1 MITLVVTKGYSYRTA
16 GAWRMAAVLT
26 SGVLLSFS
34 MTGLQ
39 AVNADWTEPNGG
51 AVVDN
56 EQLVTS
62 AVPTQLWCTWYVNGV
77 DDISLKPPIVDTV
90 GGVPVYAEY
99 EGVDMLLSTDQN
111 QEILLAGWT
120 EFGQPTVADR
130 FSGVDN
136 FDCDWYV
143 NEVGIT
149 VSVDSAETTRFSAA
163 ALLGGADTE
172 MGWPLSAKS
181 LIVSYGENTEYV
193 TNNCENWVPAPL
205 PQVFD
210 GIYTGGQVL
219 SKSSGDASTSS
230 YCAITATFE
239 VTMPGGMMPTFAGQD
254 YTFTGPTLTTKVAF
268 IVD

>member
-1 MITLVVTKGYSYRTA
+1 MITLVVTKGYNCRSVGT
-16 GAWRMAAVLT
+16 WRKAAVLT

-77 DDISLKPPIVDTV
+77 EDISLQPQIVDTV
-90 GGVPVYAEY
+90 DGLPVFAEY
-99 EGVDMLLSTDQN
+99 EGADMLLSTNQN

-120 EFGQPTVADR
+120 ESGKPTVADR

-149 VSVDSAETTRFSAA
+149 VNVDSADTARFSAA
-163 ALLGGADTE
+163 AGGVPDTE

-181 LIVSYGENTEYV
+181 LIVSYAENTEYE
-193 TNNCENWVPAPL
+193 TNNCENWVPGLL

-210 GIYTGGQVL
+210 GTYTGGQVL
-219 SKSSGDASTSS
+219 RKNAGDASTSS

-239 VTMPGGMMPTFAGQD
+239 VTMPGGMAPTFAGQD